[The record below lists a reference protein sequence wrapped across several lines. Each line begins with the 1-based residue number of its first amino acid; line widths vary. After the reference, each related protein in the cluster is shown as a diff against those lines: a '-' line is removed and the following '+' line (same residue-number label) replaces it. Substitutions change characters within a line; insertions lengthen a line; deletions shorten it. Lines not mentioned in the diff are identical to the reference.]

1 MSWQLL
7 IWNIFSWSF
16 TGVMIYVTQSSMW
29 WLLLPAAFTMTKSA
43 ADLVKEVNDV
53 NKSDSKEKDSG
64 VDEETLEQMER
75 LREKAKRGDYRREW
89 I

>member
-29 WLLLPAAFTMTKSA
+29 WLVLPAIFTMTKSA
-43 ADLVKEVNDV
+43 SDLVKAVVEENA
-53 NKSDSKEKDSG
+53 KQEKETEL
-64 VDEETLEQMER
+64 DEETLEQMQQYMDKIR
-75 LREKAKRGDYRREW
+75 RGVTR
-89 I
+89 

>member
-29 WLLLPAAFTMTKSA
+29 WLVLPAIFTMTKSA
-43 ADLVKEVNDV
+43 SDLVKAVVEENA
-53 NKSDSKEKDSG
+53 KQEKETEL
-64 VDEETLEQMER
+64 DEETLEQMKQYMDKIR
-75 LREKAKRGDYRREW
+75 RGVKR
-89 I
+89 